1 MNIYTY
7 IYIYICI
14 YISGMYR
21 DRNGTETNEESWNGP
36 VFLERN
42 GQQQETYPLNPER
55 LVIAERQD
63 RNGWNGWNRCGTA
76 GTAGPERW
84 RNPGTGEPMELNKNT
99 VLRTGRT
106 GLCNL

>member
-1 MNIYTY
+1 
-7 IYIYICI
+7 
-14 YISGMYR
+14 MYR
-21 DRNGTETNEESWNGP
+21 DRNGTEMNEKSWNGP

-55 LVIAERQD
+55 LEIVERQDRNRQD

-84 RNPGTGEPMELNKNT
+84 RKSWNGRTGGAQKMS
-99 VLRTGRT
+99 VLITGRT

>member
-1 MNIYTY
+1 
-7 IYIYICI
+7 
-14 YISGMYR
+14 MYR
-21 DRNGTETNEESWNGP
+21 DRNGTEMNENSWNGP

-42 GQQQETYPLNPER
+42 GQQQETYPLNLER
-55 LVIAERQD
+55 LEIVERQD

-84 RNPGTGEPMELNKNT
+84 RKSWNGRTGGAQKIT

-106 GLCNL
+106 GKTGI